1 MVSVVIPT
9 YNRKEPLMETLK
21 AFSKQTFKD
30 FEVVII
36 DDGSSDGTKE
46 AIDKNN
52 FPFEIRYFFQGNKGP
67 AAARNRG
74 IREAKN
80 EIILFTDADIIPG
93 PELLAEHL
101 ESHKKGGE
109 NLAVLGYM
117 EWDPRIKLTPFRKY
131 IADYHL
137 AYPRIKDENNV
148 EFGFF
153 YTGNISVY
161 KKFLIQTGFFDET
174 FPHAAYE
181 DTEFSYRLHKS
192 GMRIILNR
200 KAFAYHN
207 HPIDF
212 KSYQKTVVCRGESTV
227 VLAQKVP
234 SLKRKASYNE
244 TKNPVRY
251 FFKKLILNDISV
263 SFLVEAICFLDKL
276 MIPLPKICYAKIMD
290 YHRIKGIKQAKNK

>member
-1 MVSVVIPT
+1 MFSVVIPT
-9 YNRKEPLMETLK
+9 YNRKESLIETLK

-36 DDGSSDGTKE
+36 DDGSNDGTKE
-46 AIDKNN
+46 VVDNGK
-52 FPFEIRYFFQGNKGP
+52 FPFQIRYFFQKNQGP

-74 IREAKN
+74 IREARS
-80 EIILFTDADIIPG
+80 EIILFVDADIIPC
-93 PELLAEHL
+93 PELLAEHWK
-101 ESHKKGGE
+101 SHQPGGE

-161 KKFLIQTGFFDET
+161 RSFLEKGGFFDET
-174 FPHAAYE
+174 FPYPAYE
-181 DTEFSYRLHKS
+181 DTEFSYRLHQL
-192 GMRIILNR
+192 GMRIVLNK

-212 KSYQKTVVCRGESTV
+212 KSYQKTVVCRGESAV

-234 SLKRKASYNE
+234 LLKRKVSYRE
-244 TKNPVRY
+244 TRNPFRY
-251 FFKKLILNDISV
+251 FLKKMILNDFFTPVIVEIIS
-263 SFLVEAICFLDKL
+263 FLDKL

-290 YHRIKGIKQAKNK
+290 YHRVKGIKQAKNK